1 MVGVNTGMTWAI
13 RFLSAINGIQLGV
26 FRWGA
31 MLLVV
36 AIAAIVS
43 AGVFFRYALN
53 DSLSWSEELAK
64 YAMLWL
70 VFLGAPIALRLGAHP
85 NIEVVIS
92 RFPSRMTRLILTI
105 MHLAVCLFCAFLAIK
120 SHDFAW
126 NGRTQ
131 VAISV
136 GDISMY
142 WFFVSIPLGMASMAL
157 VSLQQFLEDASSL
170 FKNSR
175 IEQDAFVAKHKP
187 VLEEF

>member
-1 MVGVNTGMTWAI
+1 MTSLI
-13 RFLSAINGIQLGV
+13 RFLSAINMVQLSA

-31 MLLVV
+31 MFLVL

-43 AGVFFRYALN
+43 ASVFFRYVLN

-70 VFLGAPIALRLGAHP
+70 VFLGAPIALRLGVHP
-85 NIEVVIS
+85 NIEIMIS
-92 RFPSRMTRLILTI
+92 NFPKRFTQVILTV
-105 MHLAVCLFCAFLAIK
+105 MHLAVFIFCAFLALK
-120 SHDFAW
+120 SHEFAW

-131 VAISV
+131 VAIAV
-136 GDISMY
+136 GDVSMY

-157 VSLQQFLEDASSL
+157 VSLQQFLEGTL
-170 FKNSR
+170 GLSR
-175 IEQDAFVAKHKP
+175 SEPVEKDRFTAKHQH

>member
-1 MVGVNTGMTWAI
+1 MNSLI
-13 RFLSAINGIQLGV
+13 RFLSAINMVQLSA

-31 MLLVV
+31 MFLVL

-43 AGVFFRYALN
+43 ASVFFRYVLN

-70 VFLGAPIALRLGAHP
+70 VFLGAPIALRMGVHP
-85 NIEVVIS
+85 NIEIMIS
-92 RFPSRMTRLILTI
+92 KFPKRITKTILTL
-105 MHLAVCLFCAFLAIK
+105 MHLAVFIFCAFLALK
-120 SHDFAW
+120 SHEFAW

-157 VSLQQFLEDASSL
+157 VSLQQFLEDAVELFSSTQS
-170 FKNSR
+170 KKD
-175 IEQDAFVAKHKP
+175 EFVTKYRP
-187 VLEEF
+187 ILEEF

>member
-1 MVGVNTGMTWAI
+1 MSSLI
-13 RFLSAINGIQLGV
+13 RFLSVINMAQLSA
-26 FRWGA
+26 FRWGS
-31 MLLVV
+31 MFLVLS
-36 AIAAIVS
+36 IAVIVS
-43 AGVFFRYALN
+43 ASVFFRYVLN

-70 VFLGAPIALRLGAHP
+70 VFLGSPIALRLGVHP
-85 NIEVVIS
+85 NIEIVIS
-92 RFPSRMTRLILTI
+92 NFPKKITQIILTI
-105 MHLAVCLFCAFLAIK
+105 MHLAVFAFCAFLALK

-157 VSLQQFLEDASSL
+157 VSLQQFLEDAVELFSST
-170 FKNSR
+170 KSKKD
-175 IEQDAFVAKHKP
+175 EFVTKYRP
-187 VLEEF
+187 ILEEF

>member
-1 MVGVNTGMTWAI
+1 MTLAI
-13 RFLSAINGIQLGV
+13 RFLSAINAVQLGF
-26 FRWGA
+26 FRLGA
-31 MLLVV
+31 MLLVL

-43 AGVFFRYALN
+43 AGVFFRYVLN

-70 VFLGAPIALRLGAHP
+70 VFLGAPIALRLGVHP
-85 NIEVVIS
+85 NIEVLIS
-92 RFPSRMTRLILTI
+92 RLPSIMTKVVLAI
-105 MHLAVCLFCAFLAIK
+105 MHLAVCLFCTFLAIK

-136 GDISMY
+136 GDVSMY

-157 VSLQQFLEDASSL
+157 VSLQQFLEDAYSL
-170 FKNSR
+170 FTNNR

>member
-1 MVGVNTGMTWAI
+1 MTMAI
-13 RFLSAINGIQLGV
+13 RLLSVINAIQLGA

-31 MLLVV
+31 MFLVL
-36 AIAAIVS
+36 AIAAIVA

-85 NIEVVIS
+85 NIEIVIS
-92 RFPSRMTRLILTI
+92 RFPSKVTRVILAI
-105 MHLAVCLFCAFLAIK
+105 MHLAVFVFCAFLALK
-120 SHDFAW
+120 SHDFSW
-126 NGRTQ
+126 NGRRQ

-136 GDISMY
+136 GDVSMY

-157 VSLQQFLEDASSL
+157 VSLQQFLEDASGL
-170 FKNSR
+170 FSDKPT
-175 IEQDAFVAKHKP
+175 EQDRFVTKYRPAMD
-187 VLEEF
+187 EF